1 MEGDSQGVVIVRMH
15 TTHRMKGRY
24 RKFRCWAS
32 LLTVSALLACTIPAV
47 SAAEEAEAEENTGFV
62 DAASVPDN
70 ILSLIGLDKS
80 APSVGIHPQSVAP
93 NAAPVPQIVDTDDL
107 GTIRV
112 EDSQG
117 NGTAHVFAVP
127 VRYETEEG
135 EIEFIDTSMTQ
146 ESFVTSLFSPY
157 DYRNTANSFTLQYAK
172 KPDTGLNM
180 DGDFTMAVYNPEDL
194 PLANG
199 TVDQTAEGNGRIT
212 YPEAFGEHTYLEY
225 TNTTTGVPA

>member
-1 MEGDSQGVVIVRMH
+1 
-15 TTHRMKGRY
+15 MKGRY
-24 RKFRCWAS
+24 RKLRRWISF
-32 LLTVSALLACTIPAV
+32 VSVFALLACTTPAF
-47 SAAEEAEAEENTGFV
+47 AAETDSPAEESGFLSLS
-62 DAASVPDN
+62 DVPDN
-70 ILSLIGLDKS
+70 IRFLLDTEASAGGAQALSANSSS
-80 APSVGIHPQSVAP
+80 AVSAL
-93 NAAPVPQIVDTDDL
+93 QIVDTDDL

-127 VRYETEEG
+127 VRYETDEG